1 MKVIK
6 FNTTFYDVGVP
17 KYEAGKHY
25 PVTEET
31 QRQVAVGIAE
41 EIDAYVEI
49 DEAEKLA
56 EKAHKKLESAAAAA
70 EVADGLLEA
79 ALAVDEITAAVEAP
93 TE

>member
-6 FNTTFYDVGVP
+6 FNATFYDVGVP

-31 QRQVAVGIAE
+31 QRQVTAGIAE
-41 EIDAYVEI
+41 EIDAYVDT

-56 EKAHKKLESAAAAA
+56 EKAQKNRERAVVAAD
-70 EVADGLLEA
+70 VADGLLKA
-79 ALAVDEITAAVEAP
+79 ARAVDKIKRRATK
-93 TE
+93 